1 MFLTNSPSDMLCSA
15 APVGK
20 HFVFFHP
27 SRPQNASCYYS
38 QTMISQKTHH
48 ARQHQK
54 IDQNAISE
62 EQSSYYASGG
72 GCHLASLWPFSLWWA
87 TIQKLKL
94 VLWL

>member
-15 APVGK
+15 APVGQ

-27 SRPQNASCYYS
+27 SRPQNASCDYS
-38 QTMISQKTHH
+38 QTMISPKTHH
-48 ARQHQK
+48 ARQLLK

-72 GCHLASLWPFSLWWA
+72 GGHLASFGYVFKGWA
-87 TIQKLKL
+87 TIQHWKL